1 MFSFIAVTAL
11 IILTVFCT
19 ILHALG
25 KQILNLSVDR
35 AEIILRPLHKL
46 RVQRRRKPK
55 RYLLF
60 GILIGLLFL
69 VAQIFFTP
77 YCAVLS
83 GSFFDSITVPKATAA
98 TNTVIIT

>member
-35 AEIILRPLHKL
+35 AEIVLRPLHKL

-60 GILIGLLFL
+60 RILLFL

-83 GSFFDSITVPKATAA
+83 GSFFDSITVPKTTAA